1 MILLIYR
8 YQDLTKEYGDPTTYP
23 ESPNS
28 ISKIPSYE
36 ELATDR
42 ISHYM
47 ETWKVNDEISVTLE
61 MKYILQIQGFEL
73 LFNMRYL
80 YQQHEHVD
88 KEVSLKKAEN
98 YYFVEQI
105 FINKAI
111 TGSLNSR
118 P

>member
-1 MILLIYR
+1 
-8 YQDLTKEYGDPTTYP
+8 
-23 ESPNS
+23 
-28 ISKIPSYE
+28 
-36 ELATDR
+36 
-42 ISHYM
+42 
-47 ETWKVNDEISVTLE
+47 
-61 MKYILQIQGFEL
+61 
-73 LFNMRYL
+73 MRYL